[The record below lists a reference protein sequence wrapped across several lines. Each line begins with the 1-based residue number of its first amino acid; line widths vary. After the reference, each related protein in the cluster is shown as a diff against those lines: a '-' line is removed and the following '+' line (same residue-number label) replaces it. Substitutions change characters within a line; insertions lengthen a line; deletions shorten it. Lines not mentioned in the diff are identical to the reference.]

1 MKFTVNTKEMEKA
14 LTDIQVKG
22 KYQKDTGLTN
32 GSLDSTV
39 KFNCVGNRLT
49 LSNADVGTFVVKLF
63 LEVEGE
69 EDGSYVGDVTKIIS
83 YLKKF
88 GETTNFT
95 VGDSLTITSGS
106 RKAKMPTIVEH
117 PHDNA
122 ISRIDNMTNHI
133 SYREDEQMFSF
144 GKGKFE
150 CKFAMSSED
159 FDSTM
164 AMAELVGRG
173 IYRIETKDGDVKFS
187 STQHATNHYEEVIET
202 SQYVGE
208 EATVEFSSP
217 LHKFFPK
224 GQVLNF
230 YVRDD
235 FPILVISEDRMIIKA
250 PTIEG

>member
-1 MKFTVNTKEMEKA
+1 MEKA

-39 KFNCVGNRLT
+39 KFECVDNTLT
-49 LSNADVGTFVVKLF
+49 LSNADVGTFVVRLT

-69 EDGSYVGDVTKIIS
+69 ENGSYVGDVSKIIS

-88 GETTNFT
+88 GDTTSFHVTDN
-95 VGDSLTITSGS
+95 LTIVSGS

-117 PHDNA
+117 PNDNA
-122 ISRIDNMTNHI
+122 ITRISAMTSGI

-150 CKFAMSSED
+150 CKFALSSED

-164 AMAELVGRG
+164 SMAELVGRG
-173 IYRIETKDGDVKFS
+173 IYRIETKDGEVKFS
-187 STQHATNHYEEVIET
+187 SSQHASNHYEEVVET